1 MTAKQLDKSPSA
13 NPSAVTRRQM
23 AAIVVRLAIANGLD
37 VPIASL
43 PKQVQAELV
52 RQMTSLHHVDQTTIH
67 AAVSEFCNQFEHA
80 GIGFPGGVGEALDL
94 LGDAISPDV
103 RKDLRR
109 KAGLSLFAD
118 PWSTIAEQDIEALL
132 PILESEGTE
141 VAAVVLSKLD
151 TTKAAAILGKLP
163 GDKARQIAFAIS
175 LTGTIAP
182 EIVSKI
188 GTSVAELLDDK
199 PVTAF
204 SEDPIKR
211 VGTILNYSPGATRD
225 GVLEGLEADNA
236 EFAKEVR
243 KNIFVFGDIPNRI
256 ETKDIPKILREVDP
270 DVALTALAGATGKD
284 EQTRE
289 YILENMSKRMA
300 EQLRED
306 MESKAPPKTEEAD
319 AAMTQFIVAIRQL
332 EADGEITLKVEETE
346 G

>member
-1 MTAKQLDKSPSA
+1 MTAKQLDNSA
-13 NPSAVTRRQM
+13 KTSQSTVTRRQM

-37 VPIASL
+37 VPISSL

-52 RQMTSLHHVDQTTIH
+52 RQMTSLHHVDQATIH

-80 GIGFPGGVGEALDL
+80 GISFPGGVGEVLDL
-94 LGDAISPDV
+94 LGEAISPDV

-109 KAGLSLFAD
+109 SAGLSLFAN
-118 PWSTIAEQDIEALL
+118 PWTTIAEQEVEALL
-132 PILESEGTE
+132 PLLESEGTE

-151 TTKAAAILGKLP
+151 TTKAASILGKLP
-163 GDKARQIAFAIS
+163 GDKAREIAFAIS

-182 EIVSKI
+182 EIVDKI

-204 SEDPIKR
+204 PDDPIKR

-225 GVLEGLEADNA
+225 GVLEGLESENA

-243 KNIFVFGDIPNRI
+243 KNIFTFGDIPTRV

-270 DVALTALAGATGKD
+270 DVVLTALAGASGND
-284 EQTRE
+284 ETTRE
-289 YILENMSKRMA
+289 FILDNMSKRMA

-306 MESKAPPKTEEAD
+306 MAAKATPKTDEVD

-332 EADGEITLKVEETE
+332 EADGEITLKIEETDE
-346 G
+346 